1 MIAQDKGPGD
11 STGTTT
17 VTVNV
22 IDVNDN
28 APVFLGTPYV
38 AVIKEDAG
46 TGTPVIDV
54 NATDSDSGMLW
65 YYF

>member
-1 MIAQDKGPGD
+1 MVAKDQGSEENEGR
-11 STGTTT
+11 TT

-28 APVFLGTPYV
+28 APVFSGLPYV
-38 AVIKEDAG
+38 AVIKENAG

-54 NATDSDSGMLW
+54 NATDSDSGL
-65 YYF
+65 